1 MSDKRLTELEVQLTH
16 QAAIIEE
23 LSEVVRL
30 QGDEIE
36 LLKKRADLLL
46 RRAAEAEVSEG
57 GTIPLADQRPPHW

>member
-1 MSDKRLTELEVQLTH
+1 MSDERLTELEVQITH
-16 QAAIIEE
+16 QAAAIEE
-23 LSEVVRL
+23 LSEVVRR

-57 GTIPLADQRPPHW
+57 GTAPLADQRPPHW